1 MKAYCVQAD
10 WAPKPGYILSE
21 REKTTMRALRGN
33 LIWKNIRTGIV
44 DLPMPEI
51 KRDEVLIKVGACGV
65 CGSDIHMEEVGE
77 DGYTVYPGHTKF
89 PLVLGHEFAGEVVEV
104 GRDVTSVRT
113 GDLIAV
119 EQIQWCGKCQACR
132 TGMFNQCLNLEEV
145 GLSSDG
151 GFTEYAVVN
160 ERFCCN
166 INSIAELLGSKL
178 AALEAGALIEPTAV
192 AYSGMVINS
201 GGMKPGS
208 NVVVFGNGA
217 IGLASISL
225 AKAFGAAKIIVFGT
239 NEVRNELAV
248 VAGADHVLN
257 PNELANNGS
266 SPSQAVMDLTMGIGA
281 AMIVEAAGNGA
292 KTYPEIT
299 KSIAIRGKIVQLGME
314 ALYTPIDLT
323 ALQVKNAAIYGS
335 LGHAG
340 SDIYPSVLRM
350 MASGRIDMRK
360 IVTARFPL
368 KDTHEG
374 ILASKSRKH
383 GKVLVGQHY

>member
-10 WAPKPGYILSE
+10 WAPKPGYQLNE
-21 REKTTMRALRGN
+21 REKTTMRAARGN
-33 LIWKNIRTGIV
+33 FVWKNIRADII
-44 DLPMPEI
+44 DLPMPQI
-51 KRDEVLIKVGACGV
+51 KEDEVLIKVGACGV
-65 CGSDIHMEEVGE
+65 CGSDIHLIETGE

-89 PLVLGHEFAGEVVEV
+89 PLILGHEFAGEVVETGSAV
-104 GRDVTSVRT
+104 KSVEI

-119 EQIQWCGKCQACR
+119 EQIQWCGRCQACR
-132 TGMFNQCLNLEEV
+132 IGMFNQCHNLEEI
-145 GLSSDG
+145 GLSANG

-160 ERFCCN
+160 EKFCCN

-178 AALEAGALIEPTAV
+178 AALEAGALIEPTSV
-192 AYSGMVINS
+192 AYSGMVVNS
-201 GGMKPGS
+201 GGLKPGS
-208 NVVVFGNGA
+208 NVVVFGTGA
-217 IGLASISL
+217 IGLASVSL

-239 NEVRNELAV
+239 NDARNKLAV
-248 VAGADHVLN
+248 IAGADHVIN
-257 PNELANNGS
+257 PNELAKNGS
-266 SPSQAVMDLTMGIGA
+266 TPSQVVMELTKGIGA

-299 KSIAIRGKIVQLGME
+299 KCIAIRGKIVQLGME
-314 ALYTPIDLT
+314 ALNTPIDLT

-368 KDTHEG
+368 KDTHEA

-383 GKVLVGQHY
+383 GKVLVGQYY